1 MWAISS
7 LTSFLILWVMPQKHF
22 EKFPLAGRCFVTKT
36 LRLDSD
42 TLFYY
47 EFFIIFPLHRS
58 VNTASPQCF
67 WFATSQAECFEIKS
81 GKLNSTTRVH
91 YSNLRVSTG
100 LKEIVRGNSSHADYT
115 PVKCEVTC
123 FKVLRNFWKVPL
135 I

>member
-47 EFFIIFPLHRS
+47 ESSLSFFL
-58 VNTASPQCF
+58 
-67 WFATSQAECFEIKS
+67 
-81 GKLNSTTRVH
+81 
-91 YSNLRVSTG
+91 STG
-100 LKEIVRGNSSHADYT
+100 QLT
-115 PVKCEVTC
+115 Q
-123 FKVLRNFWKVPL
+123 PL
-135 I
+135 LNAFGSPHHRQSASR